1 MIEIDNISIKT
12 EIGRRFKRFR
22 EAIGK
27 TQAQLARE
35 LNVYQS
41 TITNIEVGKTFPGIR
56 YLDYLEKNYRLNI
69 SWLISSK
76 GEMYER
82 EETFPPAVSLLDCHI
97 PIKDPRYEKYVEL
110 IYLMQV
116 PVIEQ
121 VILAKLT
128 EIKVIAKDELEEFQK
143 QIKKLKKAQ

>member
-1 MIEIDNISIKT
+1 MTKIDKISIKI

-56 YLDYLEKNYRLNI
+56 YLDYLQKNYRLNI
-69 SWLISSK
+69 SWIISSK
-76 GEMYER
+76 GEMFGR

-97 PIKDPRYEKYVEL
+97 PVIDPRYKRYVEL

-128 EIKVIAKDELEEFQK
+128 EIKVIAKDELERFEK
-143 QIKKLKKAQ
+143 QIEKLKKAQ

>member
-1 MIEIDNISIKT
+1 MIKTDNISIKT
-12 EIGRRFKRFR
+12 EIGGRFKRFR

-41 TITNIEVGKTFPGIR
+41 TITNIEVGKTFPGIK
-56 YLDYLEKNYRLNI
+56 YLDYLQKNYGLNI
-69 SWLISSK
+69 SWVISSK
-76 GEMYER
+76 GQMYER
-82 EETFPPAVSLLDCHI
+82 KETFPPAVSLLDCHV
-97 PIKDPRYEKYVEL
+97 PEKDPRYDKYVEL

-128 EIKVIAKDELEEFQK
+128 EIKVIAKDELGEFEK
-143 QIKKLKKAQ
+143 QMKKLKKAQ

>member
-1 MIEIDNISIKT
+1 MSKIDNTPIKT
-12 EIGRRFKRFR
+12 EIGKRFKRFR

-35 LNVYQS
+35 LDVYQS

-56 YLDYLEKNYRLNI
+56 YLDYLQKNYKLNI

-76 GEMYER
+76 GDLYER
-82 EETFPPAVSLLDCHI
+82 EESFPPPASLLDCHV
-97 PIKDPRYEKYVEL
+97 PVKDPRYGKYVEL

-121 VILAKLT
+121 VVLAKLT
-128 EIKVIAKDELEEFQK
+128 EIKVIAKDELEVFEK
-143 QIKKLKKAQ
+143 QVKKLKKAQ